1 MTLAE
6 LFYNIGL
13 GFDAVEDW
21 FGDGSSKL
29 DQGLF
34 MQLTIGQGVFT
45 VLVVTIF
52 VFCVVAAIKDFL
64 S

>member
-1 MTLAE
+1 MTLEE

-13 GFDAVEDW
+13 GFDAVGDW

-34 MQLTIGQGVFT
+34 MQLTIGQAAFT
-45 VLVVTIF
+45 VA
-52 VFCVVAAIKDFL
+52 VVAFL
-64 S
+64 GLWLWNSQD